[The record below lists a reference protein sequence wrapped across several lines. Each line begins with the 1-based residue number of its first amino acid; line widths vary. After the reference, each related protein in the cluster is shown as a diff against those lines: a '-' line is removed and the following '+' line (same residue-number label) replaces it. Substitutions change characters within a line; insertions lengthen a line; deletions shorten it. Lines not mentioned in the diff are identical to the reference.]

1 MLTFIAQPAKLWGIL
16 RPIAPTLCFAMLLGC
31 SPMHSSHGFIPDK
44 DVVEKLRTGVH
55 DRDSVASLFGSPT
68 TVADFNGE
76 IWLYVKRE
84 SEQIA
89 FLPEKLLDQAV
100 LAVRFDQDGIVS
112 GIERFKMKD
121 GKAIKPVERKT
132 PTRGREFTVIEQL
145 FGNIGRFSNQ
155 TEN

>member
-1 MLTFIAQPAKLWGIL
+1 MRLDECLGAASNCGKRLRIGIEEV
-16 RPIAPTLCFAMLLGC
+16 RPRVGTDCDFRQ
-31 SPMHSSHGFIPDK
+31 D
-44 DVVEKLRTGVH
+44 
-55 DRDSVASLFGSPT
+55 DRASGS
-68 TVADFNGE
+68 
-76 IWLYVKRE
+76 
-84 SEQIA
+84 
-89 FLPEKLLDQAV
+89 
-100 LAVRFDQDGIVS
+100 AVRFDQDGIVS